1 MSDEY
6 DDITD
11 LYNTTGLTD
20 IIKSYEK
27 GDEQILLRTLSDDGV
42 DLSGGQKQRLFLA
55 RALHKSHAKLLLL
68 DEPTA
73 QLDAIAERDLYELYN
88 SEAKDKS
95 SVFISHRLASTK
107 FCDRVIYLKNGEIIE
122 EGCHDELMDL
132 KGEYAE
138 LYDIQAKNYKEANNA

>member
-1 MSDEY
+1 MSDRDY
-6 DDITD
+6 DLTE
-11 LYNTTGLTD
+11 LYEKTGLNS
-20 IIKSYEK
+20 IIETYDN
-27 GDEQILLRTLSDDGV
+27 GDKQILLRTLSDNGV

-55 RALHKSHAKLLLL
+55 RALKKTHAKLLLL

-107 FCDRVIYLKNGEIIE
+107 FCDRVIFLKNGEIIE
-122 EGCHDELMDL
+122 EGSHDKLMNL
-132 KGEYAE
+132 GGEYAE
-138 LYDIQAKNYKEANNA
+138 LFEIQAKNYKEVNNA